1 MAKNEKKTISIADV
15 NTANLDEKLKDANKM
30 DQEILDMAT
39 EKMDKEEKERKAD
52 QLMRAIKKA
61 NYQNMR
67 CHIDFKYMEDAA
79 EAEKDVLKKTKESL
93 ENLMAGKI
101 TVEEYKDSVNEMC
114 KEAGKKIDD
123 AGEKRRKR
131 IAELQSKYGEW
142 YGLSWDDPFLRLS
155 RKIRDNS

>member
-1 MAKNEKKTISIADV
+1 MAKENKKTISIADV
-15 NTANLDEKLKDANKM
+15 NTANLDEKLKEANKM
-30 DQEILDMAT
+30 DQEVLDMAT

-79 EAEKDVLKKTKESL
+79 SAEKEVLKKTKESL
-93 ENLMAGKI
+93 ESLMAGKI
-101 TVEEYKDSVNEMC
+101 TVEEHKDAVNDMC
-114 KEAGKKIDD
+114 KEAGD
-123 AGEKRRKR
+123 AVEKAGTKRRKR
-131 IAELQSKYGEW
+131 IAELQSKYGDW

-155 RKIRDNS
+155 RKIRDNG